1 MFYGETDAYIGRC
14 AYVVIAMALLWVT
27 EAIPIPVTALI
38 PVVMFPALSIL
49 TATDVANSY
58 MGNTSLLFIGGL
70 LVAIAVEESGLHRR
84 VALGVLKFV
93 GSEPKWIMLG
103 LMIPTW
109 FLSMWISNTATAS
122 MMVPIVEAV
131 LVQLR
136 TAYKPTSEQSEDAV
150 TRTTGFSR
158 SMSQESSN
166 LSSVDLQVSD
176 DTDVTKTQV
185 NGVANKHVSV
195 EISKEAD
202 PEDNESDDVS
212 SDVDLTEEEAVA
224 HQRLCKGLSL
234 SIAYAANTGG
244 IATLTGTPPNLVFSG
259 QADLYF
265 KKYGGESGV
274 TFLRWMIMA
283 FPLSLMML
291 ILCWLWLTAI
301 FLRGS
306 CKKQPKETSNAV
318 KRVIQNEYKRLGK
331 ISFAEIETLICFILV
346 ALLWLSREP
355 KFVAGWSDLFHN
367 GYMSDSTA
375 AVAVS
380 LLFFVLPQGKPTIF
394 CWRYRAGIKQK
405 PSYTPLLTWQVAQAK
420 MPWGII
426 ILLGGGF
433 ALAKGCKFS
442 GLSDWFGDQLTAFE
456 SLDPWLINLVICVA
470 VAMATEIT
478 SNTATATLLMPI
490 MAELS
495 LRLNVNPLYFM
506 SSAALATSFAFMM
519 PVATPPNA
527 IVFSHGHLK
536 ISDMAAAGAMMNVI
550 AVVCLCL
557 CVNTWGDAV
566 FSFTEIP
573 AIFNITNGTVAASDL
588 RMLTQTES

>member
-1 MFYGETDAYIGRC
+1 
-14 AYVVIAMALLWVT
+14 
-27 EAIPIPVTALI
+27 
-38 PVVMFPALSIL
+38 
-49 TATDVANSY
+49 
-58 MGNTSLLFIGGL
+58 
-70 LVAIAVEESGLHRR
+70 
-84 VALGVLKFV
+84 
-93 GSEPKWIMLG
+93 
-103 LMIPTW
+103 
-109 FLSMWISNTATAS
+109 
-122 MMVPIVEAV
+122 
-131 LVQLR
+131 
-136 TAYKPTSEQSEDAV
+136 
-150 TRTTGFSR
+150 
-158 SMSQESSN
+158 MSQESSN

-301 FLRGS
+301 FLRG
-306 CKKQPKETSNAV
+306 
-318 KRVIQNEYKRLGK
+318 
-331 ISFAEIETLICFILV
+331 FAEIETLICFIL
-346 ALLWLSREP
+346 
-355 KFVAGWSDLFHN
+355 
-367 GYMSDSTA
+367 
-375 AVAVS
+375 
-380 LLFFVLPQGKPTIF
+380 
-394 CWRYRAGIKQK
+394 
-405 PSYTPLLTWQVAQAK
+405 
-420 MPWGII
+420 
-426 ILLGGGF
+426 
-433 ALAKGCKFS
+433 
-442 GLSDWFGDQLTAFE
+442 LTAFE

-536 ISDMAAAGAMMNVI
+536 ISDMPIWVI
-550 AVVCLCL
+550 SKTAP
-557 CVNTWGDAV
+557 VNEEKVSTR
-566 FSFTEIP
+566 I
-573 AIFNITNGTVAASDL
+573 
-588 RMLTQTES
+588 